1 MENWDPNEHQGRS
14 KKQVEG
20 NEEIMAIVLITGA
33 FAALVALIIKILF

>member
-14 KKQVEG
+14 KKQVEDHH
-20 NEEIMAIVLITGA
+20 EIVAIVLITGA

>member
-1 MENWDPNEHQGRS
+1 MENWDPTEHQGRS
-14 KKQVEG
+14 KKQVER